1 MFIQRFDHCPDFSLA
16 LTLKRFEALRY
27 IGASY
32 DPTADRWVAKFC
44 ASRPAAC
51 TLDAAD
57 LDCFLEL
64 IKQLLRT
71 YRAACDKGCPL
82 TTAASLD
89 MLFWTIFDL
98 AERSLDLD
106 EENCVCPMEW
116 RVHRV
121 EGLGPMLIDIALA
134 LGAIDA
140 EIEPIAKAL
149 DQLACATTNV
159 HEQQQDV
166 NGTYPPFVKD
176 CPSLAARADRLAMT
190 FFNTVNDL
198 RCNNWPPAGW

>member
-1 MFIQRFDHCPDFSLA
+1 MFFQRSSIYPDFSLA
-16 LTLKRFEALRY
+16 LTLEPFEALRY

-32 DPTADRWVAKFC
+32 DPDRWVAKFC
-44 ASRPAAC
+44 ASRPGAC

-64 IKQLLRT
+64 IKRLLRT
-71 YRAACDKGCPL
+71 YRAACHKGCPL
-82 TTAASLD
+82 TIAATLD

-98 AERSLDLD
+98 AERCLDLD

-116 RVHRV
+116 RVHRA
-121 EGLGPMLIDIALA
+121 ESLSPMLIETAWVLRA
-134 LGAIDA
+134 TDA
-140 EIEPIAKAL
+140 GIEPIAKAL
-149 DQLACATTNV
+149 EQLACAATEV
-159 HEQQQDV
+159 HEQQQEV
-166 NGTYPPFVKD
+166 SGTYPPFAGD

-198 RCNNWPPAGW
+198 HCNNWPPAGW